1 LQFKWERQQKD
12 VEKHSVKN
20 PVNNVDI
27 IFVNLQ
33 CEIVKAKKKQKNNN
47 FILSQHLFLVY
58 FDGIESAGI
67 SGNQLKQ
74 C

>member
-27 IFVNLQ
+27 IFFNLQ
-33 CEIVKAKKKQKNNN
+33 CEIVKAKKKQKKI
-47 FILSQHLFLVY
+47 ILFYHNIY
-58 FDGIESAGI
+58 FWFTLMVSKVQESRAT
-67 SGNQLKQ
+67 N
-74 C
+74 